1 IDEKKIKVI
10 AQYGFNRSPE
20 LPDVPAVL
28 ELAKSDADRQAMRM
42 LFARTEYGRPYF
54 LPPDVPPPRVHAL
67 RRAFDAT
74 MKGQGFLAEA
84 EKLQLDVSPM
94 TGEEVQALVGALANT
109 PPEIVH
115 RVRSAL
121 EATGR

>member
-1 IDEKKIKVI
+1 MAGPISC
-10 AQYGFNRSPE
+10 R
-20 LPDVPAVL
+20 
-28 ELAKSDADRQAMRM
+28 
-42 LFARTEYGRPYF
+42 RTCRA
-54 LPPDVPPPRVHAL
+54 PRVNAL

-74 MKGQGFLAEA
+74 MKDPGFLAEA

-94 TGEEVQALVGALANT
+94 TGEEVQALVGDLANT